1 MRKIYIGKI
10 LVLFSILVS
19 SFQVHSQQINTMYFM
34 DNIPVRNY
42 LNPSF
47 QPLKDFYLGLPLL
60 GYSQFGIGNNSI
72 TLKDVIYKQNGQ
84 TIFFFDEGGN
94 KLNLYNA
101 LNPTT
106 FFNTN
111 ANINLLDFGFR
122 TGKSYWSFSLNEK
135 MDAHIGIPK
144 DLMKFALFGTP
155 DLYNNNFNFNN
166 LGIDASIYTEAG
178 IGYSRKMSDKFSIGG
193 KIKLLWG
200 SANVS
205 SLNQNIGLNTGIDQ
219 WILKGQGTINIASI
233 GDLNIGDNFQSI
245 GFSLPA
251 TLRSW
256 FKPVGIGGGVDIG
269 LMYKPVENLGFSMAL
284 TDLGLINW
292 TSNVKNVNY
301 NVDYTFNGFGSFNLN
316 STINIQNLTD
326 SVLNAIQ
333 KSPSSSQTAKSYTTY
348 TSPKLNIGI
357 EYGFLNNKLSLG
369 LLSRTVKYNEDYSE
383 ELTASINGRPTNWL
397 NASLSYSILNG
408 QFSNI
413 GAGLGLRTGFVNWF
427 LSADYI
433 PLYYAP
439 SFTSNSGTIIPS
451 IPYVSKGLNFAVG
464 INFVFDYRKDSDRD
478 GVPDK
483 RDKCPDT
490 PRGVKV
496 DKNGCPIDSDGDGV
510 PDNLDKCPNTPK
522 GVKVDK
528 KGCPIDSDGD
538 GVPDYLDKCP
548 DTPAKVK
555 VDKNGCPI
563 DSDGDGI
570 ADYLDKCPKTP
581 TGIKVDSVGC
591 PSDSDHDGIPDYL
604 DKCPDTPHGV
614 KVDKDGCPEA
624 TLEIKPVV
632 KPESKPVV
640 KPEVKPEA
648 KKDIK
653 PVLDKQLSSLFQKAF
668 QGIQFESGN
677 DVILP
682 SSHVILDQIVG
693 VLKFNPTYLIEIRGF
708 TDNVGKPESNRKLSE
723 KRAAAVKEY
732 FVRKG
737 VEEKRITSA
746 GFGDTYPVA
755 DNKTALGRAH
765 NRRVEFI
772 VTYEEINLK

>member
-10 LVLFSILVS
+10 LILFSILVS
-19 SFQVHSQQINTMYFM
+19 SFQAYSQQVNTMYFM
-34 DNIPVRNY
+34 ENVPVRNY

-47 QPLKDFYLGLPLL
+47 QPLKDFYFGLPLL
-60 GYSQFGIGNNSI
+60 GYTQFGIGNNSV
-72 TLKDVIYKQNGQ
+72 TLKDVIYKQNNQ

-111 ANINLLDFGFR
+111 ANINLLDVGFR
-122 TGKSYWSFSLNEK
+122 TGKSYWSLSVSEK
-135 MDAHIGIPK
+135 IDAHVGIPK

-155 DLYNNNFNFNN
+155 ELYNNTFDFSS
-166 LGIDASIYTEAG
+166 LGLDASIYTEAG

-193 KIKLLWG
+193 KLKLLWG
-200 SANVS
+200 SANISTV
-205 SLNQNIGLNTGIDQ
+205 NQNIGLNAGIDQ
-219 WILKGQGTINIASI
+219 WVINGQGTINVASI
-233 GDLNIGDNFQSI
+233 GDINIGNNFQSI
-245 GFSLPA
+245 GYSLPA

-256 FKPVGIGGGVDIG
+256 LKPVGLGGGIDFG
-269 LMYKPVENLGFSMAL
+269 FMYKPIENLAFSAAL
-284 TDLGLINW
+284 TDLGLISW
-292 TSNVKNVNY
+292 TSNMKNVNY
-301 NVDYTFNGFGSFNLN
+301 NIDYTFNGFGSFNLN
-316 STINIQNLTD
+316 SAINIQNLTD

-333 KSPSSSQTAKSYTTY
+333 KSPTSSQTSKSYTTY
-348 TSPKLNIGI
+348 PSPKLNIGV
-357 EYGFLNNKLSLG
+357 EYGFLDNKLSLG
-369 LLSRTVKYNEDYSE
+369 LLSRTIKYNEDYSE
-383 ELTASINGRPTNWL
+383 ELTASVNARPANWL

-439 SFTSNSGTIIPS
+439 SFTSSSGNKIPS
-451 IPYVSKGLNFAVG
+451 VPYISKGLNFAVG
-464 INFVFDYRKDSDRD
+464 INFVFDYRKDSDHD

-496 DKNGCPIDSDGDGV
+496 DKNGCPVDSDGDGV
-510 PDNLDKCPNTPK
+510 PDYLDKCPNTPK

-563 DSDGDGI
+563 DSDGDGVP
-570 ADYLDKCPKTP
+570 DYKDKCPNTP
-581 TGIKVDSVGC
+581 TGMKVDSVGC
-591 PSDSDHDGIPDYL
+591 PLDTDHDGIPDYL

-614 KVDKDGCPEA
+614 KVDKDGCP
-624 TLEIKPVV
+624 VV
-632 KPESKPVV
+632 KPEVKPVV
-640 KPEVKPEA
+640 KPEVKPEPKPVVKPEM
-648 KKDIK
+648 KKEIK
-653 PVLDKQLSSLFQKAF
+653 PVVNKELSSLFQKAF

-677 DVILP
+677 DHILP
-682 SSHVILDQIVG
+682 HSHIILDQIVD

-708 TDNVGKPESNRKLSE
+708 TDNVGSSETNKKLSE
-723 KRAAAVKEY
+723 KRAAAVKKY

-737 VEEKRITSA
+737 VDEKRITST
-746 GFGDTYPVA
+746 GYGDTYPIA
-755 DNKTALGRAH
+755 DNKTASGRAK